1 MEKSENSIKELN
13 ALLEK
18 AKSGE
23 KVFKENLGNNT
34 KSLVINKKGLVFLQ
48 EKGLKLENNY
58 FSYRK
63 SPLLYD
69 KLRAFMLENGF
80 TKAD

>member
-1 MEKSENSIKELN
+1 MEKSSISELN
-13 ALLEK
+13 SLLEK
-18 AKSGE
+18 AKQGE
-23 KVFKENLGNNT
+23 RVFKENLGNNT
-34 KSLVINKKGLVFLQ
+34 KSLVINKKGLLYLQ
-48 EKGLKLENNY
+48 EKGLKIENNY